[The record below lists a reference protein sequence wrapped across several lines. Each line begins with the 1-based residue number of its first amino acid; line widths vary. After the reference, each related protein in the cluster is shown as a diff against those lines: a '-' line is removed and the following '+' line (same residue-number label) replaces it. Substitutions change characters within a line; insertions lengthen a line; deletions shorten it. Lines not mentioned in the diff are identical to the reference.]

1 MSFSIINALI
11 ANKDN
16 QIITDYSSYH
26 GNFLQIELLLL
37 KKINNST
44 MGEIKFDNQYIFY
57 FEKENEMTYMC
68 LIKQKEKCSFINS
81 DSLYTLLYDLKHKFL
96 DKYKNDNMQNSFAYK
111 YQEFSKEIKP
121 IVDFY
126 NENDDYVKERVVQKL
141 KRRILINNSINDY
154 LDSKEKIEIQAEKDE
169 TNLNGFNSNVI
180 PFNIEDIGGDIKD
193 REILN
198 KLNRENTI
206 KLYVKYFIIFLVIL
220 SILILI
226 IFLIK

>member
-1 MSFSIINALI
+1 MRSCEEHTNIF
-11 ANKDN
+11 D
-16 QIITDYSSYH
+16 DYA
-26 GNFLQIELLLL
+26 
-37 KKINNST
+37 
-44 MGEIKFDNQYIFY
+44 
-57 FEKENEMTYMC
+57 
-68 LIKQKEKCSFINS
+68 
-81 DSLYTLLYDLKHKFL
+81 

-141 KRRILINNSINDY
+141 KRRILINNSINEY

-226 IFLIK
+226 IFLLK